1 MVSFNRVD
9 IGPDGGECVFK
20 FLYSNGS
27 GSGNS
32 RTYFI
37 KVNDILVS
45 DMKFDPTESWSDWKY
60 TEFVTSNSDCV
71 ANKDGKTFNKISIE
85 LAKEGRGYIYLGG
98 MDFKVTAREE
108 VDHGDQHSNHEEE
121 EAEDTVTEVTMGTLE
136 KVGNN
141 GKPEDVFPL
150 AACHGD
156 CDKDEDCQSGLVC
169 MQREGGEVVPGC
181 NGEDKS
187 STDYCYNKAMYEHED
202 GHSHTDDIE
211 DDHSHTI
218 EDHSDHNHSETGEDN
233 LIVNGDFEDG
243 LEKWYMNSGEFKLDE
258 TNVYSGSHSVLCT
271 DRKAHWNGIEQVID
285 VEKVQ
290 KDATYRVSCYAK
302 IKEGAAKDKIKLTFR
317 VETYDDDGEKT
328 FYLGPELED
337 IVQDDINDSDWSY
350 YEGQVALN
358 VTGTITGVQFY
369 AEGPAEGVEYWV
381 DEISAVKVEQV
392 YSVELSCQGLK
403 CIVQGIY

>member
-1 MVSFNRVD
+1 MCYVYTLNSFIQVTFQTFTDESVQSDKKDDVQDKAEYTDTATKEEAAIQETLQAAVEPKDSKAGPLDRFYQVDDNEEEVILSGGIHFIKSMEDNLLGYAELGGDQSMVAFNKVD
-9 IGPDGGECVFK
+9 TGPDGGECVFK
-20 FLYSNGS
+20 FLYSN

-45 DMKFDPTESWSDWKY
+45 DMTFDPTGSWSDWKY
-60 TEFVTSNSDCV
+60 TEVIIIISNSDCV
-71 ANKDGKTFNKISIE
+71 ANEDGKIFNKISIE
-85 LAKEGRGYIYLGG
+85 LAKEGRGFIYLGG
-98 MDFKVTAREE
+98 MDFKVTSHEE
-108 VDHGDQHSNHEEE
+108 VDQAD
-121 EAEDTVTEVTMGTLE
+121 
-136 KVGNN
+136 
-141 GKPEDVFPL
+141 
-150 AACHGD
+150 
-156 CDKDEDCQSGLVC
+156 
-169 MQREGGEVVPGC
+169 
-181 NGEDKS
+181 
-187 STDYCYNKAMYEHED
+187 
-202 GHSHTDDIE
+202 
-211 DDHSHTI
+211 
-218 EDHSDHNHSETGEDN
+218 EDHSDHSHSEAGEDN

-243 LEKWYMNSGEFKLDE
+243 LDKWYMNSGEFVLDE
-258 TNVYSGSHSVLCT
+258 TNVYSGSHSVLCM

-317 VETYDDDGEKT
+317 VQTNDDDGEKT

-381 DEISAVKVEQV
+381 DEISAVKVE
-392 YSVELSCQGLK
+392 
-403 CIVQGIY
+403 